1 MTNGIG
7 DLLLL
12 IVWVA
17 ILLLLARLVL
27 DWVQQL
33 ARSWRPQGPVA
44 VLCEGI
50 YSATDPPMRAVRRV
64 IPPIRLGSVVLDLS
78 LMVLLF
84 ALYVL
89 MSIIAAVFS

>member
-1 MTNGIG
+1 MTDGIAAF
-7 DLLLL
+7 LLL

-17 ILLLLARLVL
+17 IVLLLARLVL
-27 DWVQQL
+27 DWVQML
-33 ARSWRPQGPVA
+33 ARSWRPQGPIA

-64 IPPIRLGSVVLDLS
+64 IPPIRLGNTVLDLS

-84 ALYVL
+84 ALYIL
-89 MSIIAAVFS
+89 MSIIAAVFA

>member
-64 IPPIRLGSVVLDLS
+64 IPPIRLGNVVLDLS

-89 MSIIAAVFS
+89 MSIIATVFS